1 MGLFYSHLPTWGI
14 SVLQNSGK
22 DKYALLIK
30 KKKVIS
36 SNHHDSLMNI
46 NKLYGYNVN
55 SEPWSDPVKLLNDAK
70 SVLWLFW
77 KDGRRSRKNNT
88 YVSGEFPKTGD
99 LLAKPWD
106 SAYSDACN
114 KIYYS
119 TLEWN
124 AEETKWYVMAEFLG
138 H

>member
-1 MGLFYSHLPTWGI
+1 
-14 SVLQNSGK
+14 
-22 DKYALLIK
+22 
-30 KKKVIS
+30 
-36 SNHHDSLMNI
+36 MNI
-46 NKLYGYNVN
+46 NKLYGYNIN

-119 TLEWN
+119 TMEWN
-124 AEETKWYVMAEFLG
+124 AEETKWYLMAEFLG